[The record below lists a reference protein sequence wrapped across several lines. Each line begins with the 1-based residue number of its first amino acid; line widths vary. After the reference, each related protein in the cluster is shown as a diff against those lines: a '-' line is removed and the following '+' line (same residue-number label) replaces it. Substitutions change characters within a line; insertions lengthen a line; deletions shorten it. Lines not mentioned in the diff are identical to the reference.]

1 LPHISVLSIE
11 HFHQF
16 HSQHPPHGQASLP
29 CYLHHQTV
37 LSGIISQAYD
47 IEHMT
52 CLRKSPVNTTSSKAT
67 TAKASPEDVI
77 TEEQQ
82 LQLPAHVSLHL
93 S

>member
-1 LPHISVLSIE
+1 
-11 HFHQF
+11 
-16 HSQHPPHGQASLP
+16 
-29 CYLHHQTV
+29 

-67 TAKASPEDVI
+67 IAKASTEDVI